1 MPPDRSHWIH
11 ALRTRAERR
20 RLRALLDAGEELEAR
35 GLLDEAVRLAAAIE
49 EPRPGVATRDI
60 EWPAPWGGAGRGR
73 RLTRPRA
80 RLGPLGIVSTAL
92 ALAAPLVWLV
102 RLLPGIRRSVRPT
115 SALSADVHLWLG
127 TSGGLLRRRAR
138 WRGRGR
144 RSLVLAGDD
153 LGQNLLVVGGIGS
166 GKTTSVIQPV
176 LLQCLAQGMG
186 GLVFDIKGDF
196 GAAAAGLARR
206 AGRELTVVGPGRRAF
221 NLLRGLTPEAAA
233 GFLKSALLL
242 NGVPGDPFWTETAVE
257 LCRNALGVLSF
268 LPDRYSLA
276 GLYDY
281 LFRDDVRADCDRRL
295 HDEAAGLGAEALRLL
310 RSYQSYHE
318 GVFTRFDTKVVA
330 GVLASAAQVLTPFT
344 HPDLVDAFCPPADAL
359 AIEALASGALILV
372 DLPLAVWGV
381 GAKVVYTFIKLRF
394 FQYMQRRPVRERLRP
409 VLFLCDEYQ
418 EIVSAN
424 KDGLSDLNFW
434 DKGRAFGTVGII
446 SAQSIASFYAAVGD
460 RDLADT
466 LLQNFR
472 QKLCLRSEDWHTIQF
487 FEHVLG
493 RLPDRRRRTRP
504 LVSAALVR
512 RLYRRQALAVVSV
525 GGEALEEVVDLPAV
539 FVDSAEQ
546 GIPGAG
552 TRN

>member
-1 MPPDRSHWIH
+1 MAPRRPHRTGS
-11 ALRTRAERR
+11 APTRAERR
-20 RLRALLDAGEELEAR
+20 RWRALLGIGEELEAR
-35 GLLDEAVRLAAAIE
+35 GLLDDAARLTAAIE
-49 EPRPGVATRDI
+49 RAPPSDAARATL
-60 EWPAPWGGAGRGR
+60 PAPWDGSGHDR
-73 RLTRPRA
+73 RLTRPR
-80 RLGPLGIVSTAL
+80 RRWRPLGGILPAAL
-92 ALAAPLVWLV
+92 AGAAPLLGLLRLV
-102 RLLPGIRRSVRPT
+102 RGLWLALPKTAAPCAQTR
-115 SALSADVHLWLG
+115 LWLG
-127 TSGGLLRRRAR
+127 TAGGLLHRRGL
-138 WRGRGR
+138 WRGIGR
-144 RSLVLAGDD
+144 RPLVLTGDD
-153 LGQNLLVVGGIGS
+153 LGQNLLVLGGIGS
-166 GKTTSVIQPV
+166 GKTTSVIQPA

-196 GAAAAGLARR
+196 GAAAAGLAQRTGR
-206 AGRELTVVGPGRRAF
+206 ALTVIGPGRRAF

-242 NGVPGDPFWTETAVE
+242 NGTSGDPFWTETAVE

-281 LFRDDVRADCDRRL
+281 LFQDAVRTECDRRL
-295 HDEAAGLGAEALRLL
+295 RDEAAGLGPEALRLL

-318 GVFTRFDTKVVA
+318 GVFTRFDAKVVA

-344 HPDLVDAFCPPADAL
+344 HPALVDAFCPPTDAL
-359 AIEALASGALILV
+359 TIEALGSGAVVLV

-394 FQYMQRRPVRERLRP
+394 FQYMQRRPVAERSCP

-434 DKGRAFGTVGII
+434 DKARAFGTIGII

-466 LLQNFR
+466 VLQNFR
-472 QKLCLRSEDWHTIQF
+472 QKLCLRTEDRHTIEF
-487 FEHVLG
+487 FERVLG
-493 RLPDRRRRTRP
+493 HMADRRRRVRP
-504 LVSAALVR
+504 LVPATVVR
-512 RLYRRQALAVVSV
+512 RLHHRQALAMVSV
-525 GGEALEEVVDLPAV
+525 AGEAVEEVIDLPAV
-539 FVDSAEQ
+539 FV
-546 GIPGAG
+546 GAA
-552 TRN
+552 